1 MNKLSENWISEGW
14 IDFEYKKYMLLAYLK
29 TVNENFQAVKLY
41 PALTELIAHHQKL
54 SHLDQNRNQ
63 LKLAL
68 PKEMEGVDF
77 KKMKIAYKN
86 KMEEDDIMKELGDI
100 IVYSLPK
107 IKQQIEEGKTI
118 YDFIESQLEIEPVGL
133 TPIYQKEGY
142 ALLSYNHSREVY
154 IYRYQI
160 NLFQNSVDRFR
171 GIALR
176 FIESVKRSLTLT
188 YERIKMDLIKKF
200 ADLPNPSTWKIHS
213 GQRVPLEESL
223 LPVSKRLLLKYVEL

>member
-41 PALTELIAHHQKL
+41 PALTELISHHQKL

-213 GQRVPLEESL
+213 AQRVPLEESL